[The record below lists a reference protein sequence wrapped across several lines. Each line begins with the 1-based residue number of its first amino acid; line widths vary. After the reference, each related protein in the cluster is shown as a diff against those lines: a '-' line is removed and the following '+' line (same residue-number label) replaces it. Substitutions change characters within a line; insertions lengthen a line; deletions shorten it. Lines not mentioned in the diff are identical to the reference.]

1 MAIFHRVLRFWPSY
15 LMAILILYAV
25 FLQTGHGIFWFQNSA
40 TDQIDNCAQIW
51 KPMFFVDNLVDN
63 GEKMCMGWGWY
74 LQNDMQIFIVS
85 MLFLFIYSQSKFA
98 SKLSL
103 PILSLLSLILN
114 FV

>member
-1 MAIFHRVLRFWPSY
+1 
-15 LMAILILYAV
+15 
-25 FLQTGHGIFWFQNSA
+25 
-40 TDQIDNCAQIW
+40 
-51 KPMFFVDNLVDN
+51 MFFVDNLVDN